1 MRTIERHPAGQ
12 QLPSAALLRAALR
25 TSDRRQEGK
34 PVIGCAALCMF
45 RPDPE
50 AKSASILR
58 TGSAQI
64 GVHPATIDGQR
75 DGKKDGLE
83 GNENARQDKRIV
95 SAVSVFAADSGTC
108 SADMEAEGHTNI
120 RRQGKRNQGALFVSP
135 CHALTWRN
143 L

>member
-1 MRTIERHPAGQ
+1 VRTIERHPAGQ

-95 SAVSVFAADSGTC
+95 GTC